1 MLPSSVLCQVSLF
14 AASAAL
20 AWVDV
25 SETRLTQFALGLI
38 QPAPIRFAGD
48 AIVRHIHTGSF
59 IGGAQLFLDGLDGC
73 QQTHLVTAVPR
84 EGLQKKRNISLV
96 GGGQCQHPLFEVLAV
111 VARIAIREG
120 DQRRIGLPSLAA
132 PSASAVSACFDESV
146 PAHRERG
153 GIHMHVSC
161 GDAKDL
167 TSAASNACKE
177 LGGIMG
183 IEPIERAPQA
193 IDALASLP

>member
-48 AIVRHIHTGSF
+48 AIVRHTHTGSF

-96 GGGQCQHPLFEVLAV
+96 GGGQCQHPLF
-111 VARIAIREG
+111 G
-120 DQRRIGLPSLAA
+120 DYFRSQHAGKGERQLVRRLEQLGYQVTAPLAA
-132 PSASAVSACFDESV
+132 S
-146 PAHRERG
+146 
-153 GIHMHVSC
+153 
-161 GDAKDL
+161 
-167 TSAASNACKE
+167 
-177 LGGIMG
+177 
-183 IEPIERAPQA
+183 
-193 IDALASLP
+193 